1 MNRRRFLT
9 ALSGAAGLGVA
20 GAAQSSRPPNIVFV
34 LADDL
39 GYGELG
45 CQGNGEIPTPNI
57 DSIAANGARFT
68 NGYVT
73 APVCCPSRAGL
84 MTGRYQTR
92 FGHERNL
99 IGKANL
105 NPDHG
110 LPLGETTLAARL
122 RAGGYRT
129 GLIGKWHLGGT
140 ARFHPRVRGFDEFF
154 GFLHEGH
161 FYYPP
166 PYRGGVTRLRVNEPP
181 YDEENPVLRDNV
193 EVKESSYLTDAFG
206 REAAAFIERNASQP
220 FFLYVALNAIHSPMQ
235 APVPYLKKFE
245 YIRDEQRRLF
255 AAMTASMDEAVGT
268 VLAKL
273 RDLGLEQN
281 TLVVFLSD
289 NGGPTAELTS
299 SNAPL
304 RGGKGQLY
312 EGGIR
317 VPFLMQWK
325 GRIAAGQTVH
335 DPVISLDLIP
345 TVLEAA
351 SLGAGR
357 LRLDGVSLLGRVTG
371 REKSMPERA
380 LFWRYNSSVALRR
393 GDWKIVR
400 QAGPGQKQSGY
411 EMFNLKE
418 DPAEMRNRAGEEPGR
433 LAGLRKEWDEIN
445 RGMVEALW

>member
-1 MNRRRFLT
+1 MKRRAFLSA
-9 ALSGAAGLGVA
+9 ALGASASL
-20 GAAQSSRPPNIVFV
+20 AQGTRPPNIVLI

-39 GYGELG
+39 GWGELG
-45 CQGNGEIPTPNI
+45 CQGNGEIPTPHI

-105 NPDHG
+105 DPNVG
-110 LPLGETTLAARL
+110 LPLTETTLAARL
-122 RAGGYRT
+122 RGAGYRT
-129 GLIGKWHLGGT
+129 GLIGKWHLGGS
-140 ARFHPRVRGFDEFF
+140 ARFHPRMRGFDEFF

-181 YDEENPVLRDNV
+181 YDDDNPLLRENE
-193 EVKESSYLTDAFG
+193 EVKETAYLTDAFG
-206 REAAAFIERNASQP
+206 REAGAFIERNRARP
-220 FFLYVALNAIHSPMQ
+220 FFLYLALNAIHSPMQ
-235 APVPYLKKFE
+235 APVALLKKFE

-268 VLAKL
+268 VLGKL
-273 RDLGLEQN
+273 RDSGLEEN

-299 SNAPL
+299 GNGVL
-304 RGGKGQLY
+304 RGGKGQLF

-317 VPFLMQWK
+317 VAFLMQWK
-325 GRIAAGQTVH
+325 TRIAAGQVVE
-335 DPVISLDLIP
+335 DPVISLDLFP
-345 TVLEAA
+345 TALEAG
-351 SLGAGR
+351 SVGVGR
-357 LRLDGVSLLGRVTG
+357 LRLDGVSLLPRVTG
-371 REKSMPERA
+371 KQRSIPERA
-380 LFWRYNSSVALRR
+380 LFWRYGPNIALRR

-400 QAGPGQKQSGY
+400 QAAPGQKQSGV
-411 EMFNLKE
+411 EMFQLKE
-418 DPAEMRNRAGEEPGR
+418 DTGETRNRAGDEPMRLERMRREMEELNGT
-433 LAGLRKEWDEIN
+433 
-445 RGMVEALW
+445 MVPPLW

>member
-1 MNRRRFLT
+1 MNRRTFLST
-9 ALSGAAGLGVA
+9 LSLTVA
-20 GAAQSSRPPNIVFV
+20 GAAQPSRPPNIVLI

-68 NGYVT
+68 QGYVT

-99 IGKANL
+99 IGKGNL

-110 LPLGETTLAARL
+110 LPLTETTLAARL

-129 GLIGKWHLGGT
+129 GLVGKWHLGGT
-140 ARFHPRVRGFDEFF
+140 ARFHPRVRGFDEFY

-166 PYRGGVTRLRVNEPP
+166 PYRGGVTRLRTNEPP
-181 YDEENPVLRDNV
+181 YDEDNPILRDNV
-193 EVKESSYLTDAFG
+193 EVKESSYLTDALA
-206 REAAAFIERNASQP
+206 REAAAFMERNQAQP
-220 FFLYVALNAIHSPMQ
+220 FFLYLALNAIHSPMQ

-245 YIRDEQRRLF
+245 YIRDEHRRLF

-299 SNAPL
+299 SNGAL

-317 VPFLMQWK
+317 VPFLIQWK
-325 GRIAAGQTVH
+325 GRIAAGQTVGE
-335 DPVISLDLIP
+335 PVTSLDLFP
-345 TVLEAA
+345 TALEAA
-351 SLGAGR
+351 GLNAGR
-357 LRLDGVSLLGRVTG
+357 LRLDGVSLLPRLTG
-371 REKSMPERA
+371 KLKSIPERG
-380 LFWRYNSSVALRR
+380 LFWRYGANIALRR

-400 QAGPGQKQSGY
+400 QTGPGQKQSGF
-411 EMFNLKE
+411 EMFDLKA
-418 DPAEMRNRAGEEPGR
+418 DPAETRNRATDDPARFTTLKSE
-433 LAGLRKEWDEIN
+433 LDEIN
-445 RGMVEALW
+445 RAMILPPW